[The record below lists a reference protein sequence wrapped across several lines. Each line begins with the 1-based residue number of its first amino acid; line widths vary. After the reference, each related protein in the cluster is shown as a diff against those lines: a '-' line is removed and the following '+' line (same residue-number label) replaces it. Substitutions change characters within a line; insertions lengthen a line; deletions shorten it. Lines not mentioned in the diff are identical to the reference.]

1 MNKKGL
7 KKFLEEFDEEVE
19 IVIIDSLGSEF
30 SIDRV
35 EQQEG
40 KAAIILK
47 RSYKNMDNKP
57 LLLKL
62 EKDRNG
68 KNKHR

>member
-40 KAAIILK
+40 KAAIIVK